1 MATYYWVNTGTS
13 STNWNTASN
22 WSTSSGGA
30 PGAVTPTSADDVIFD
45 NNSGPVSAS
54 QTIVFQTTSF
64 CRSLTFTSR
73 TRNPISFSDSN
84 YLQIFGDVS
93 LNASSNITF
102 SGGNSYLRF
111 AATSGSYTISSGI
124 NLPRLVFDGVG
135 GTWTFASNIT
145 CFGTSGSPQQKN
157 IDIANGTVNFS
168 TFTITANAITS
179 NYTSARTINF
189 NSAAITLKNVSPF
202 PSTNTTNLT
211 VSAGTAVITLD
222 GTVGTGAITLP
233 SGSGVTWPSINV
245 TRTSGSVTAFTASLA
260 GLTVAGPATS
270 GAYVE
275 LQLSGD
281 LTVTGTLQL
290 TGPSVTQRIYVTSD
304 DPDVSARGIQRTITA
319 AVVSLSNVDFRRITA
334 AGAAS
339 PFTGTSIGDAGGNVS
354 ITTSTPKTVYWSNVS
369 GGTWVTNSWAASSGG
384 SPATSNYPL
393 LQDTA
398 IIDDAGVASGI
409 TITLSPAFRIG
420 SVNSL
425 GVTVAKT
432 PVSLNLNGA
441 SVFGSLATNEF
452 ANLTSSPSITFRGY
466 STQLLQATF
475 NNANITVDN
484 NATVSLSGG
493 FLSGSF
499 LSVNNGT
506 FQSNSYD
513 ISLSSVTVLSSGA
526 LNMGS
531 SIWNITA
538 TSGTVWSFNSSA
550 SLTSGTSSI
559 TLIGLSG
566 ITFAGGT
573 KTYNNLQLGIGANTI
588 TGSNTFNTL
597 SSQAATSS
605 VTFGAGSITT
615 VSTFAVSGTSTQTIA
630 MGSSSTSN
638 FTLSKSSGNVNVE
651 YLNISRSTAAGGA
664 SWVATNSIDG
674 GNNIGWQFI
683 GNNTG
688 FLLFC

>member
-13 STNWNTASN
+13 STNWNTTSN

-73 TRNPISFSDSN
+73 TRNPITFSDSN

-157 IDIANGTVNFS
+157 IDVANGTLNFS

-179 NYTSARTINF
+179 NYTNARTINF

-304 DPDVSARGIQRTITA
+304 DPDVSTRGIQRTITA

-441 SVFGSLATNEF
+441 SVFGSLETNEF

-559 TLIGLSG
+559 TLIGLFG

-573 KTYNNLQLGIGANTI
+573 KTYNNLQLGAGANTI
-588 TGSNTFNTL
+588 TGANTFNTL
-597 SSQAATSS
+597 SSQATTSL
-605 VTFGAGSITT
+605 VTFDAGSTTT
-615 VSTFAVSGTSTQTIA
+615 VSTFAVSGTSTQTITLA
-630 MGSSSTSN
+630 SSSVTN
-638 FTLSKSSGNVNVE
+638 FTLSKSSGNVDVE
-651 YLNISRSTAAGGA
+651 YLSISRSTATGGA
-664 SWVATNSIDG
+664 SWVATKSING
-674 GNNIGWQFI
+674 GNNIGWQI
-683 GNNTG
+683 TGANTG
-688 FLLFC
+688 FFLFF

>member
-13 STNWNTASN
+13 STNWNTTSN

-45 NNSGPVSAS
+45 NNSGPVSAF
-54 QTIVFQTTSF
+54 QTIIFQTTSV
-64 CRSLTFTSR
+64 CRSLTITSR
-73 TRNPISFSDSN
+73 TRNPITFSDSN
-84 YLQIFGDVS
+84 YLQIFGDLS
-93 LNASSNITF
+93 INASSRVDF
-102 SGGNSYLRF
+102 QGGNSYLRF
-111 AATSGSYTISSGI
+111 AATSGSFTISSGI
-124 NLPRLVFDGVG
+124 NLPKLVFDGVG

-145 CFGTSGSPQQKN
+145 CFGPSGTPQQKN
-157 IDIANGTVNFS
+157 IDVANGTVNFS
-168 TFTITANAITS
+168 TFTIVANAITS
-179 NYTSARTINF
+179 NYTNARTINF

-222 GTVGTGAITLP
+222 GTVGTGAISLP

-245 TRTSGSVTAFTASLA
+245 TRTSGSVTAFTSSLA

-290 TGPSVTQRIYVTSD
+290 TGSSVTQRIYVTSD
-304 DPDVSARGIQRTITA
+304 DPDVSTRGIQRTITA

-354 ITTSTPKTVYWSNVS
+354 ITTSTPKTVYWSNTS

-425 GVTVAKT
+425 GVTIAKS
-432 PVSLNLNGA
+432 PVNLNLNGA
-441 SVFGSLATNEF
+441 GVFGSLAANEF
-452 ANLTSSPSITFRGY
+452 ASLTSAPSITFRGY

-484 NATVSLSGG
+484 NATVSLSGD

-506 FQSNSYD
+506 FQSNSYYV
-513 ISLSSVTVLSSGA
+513 SLLRVTVLGSGA
-526 LNMGS
+526 LDMGS
-531 SIWNITA
+531 STWNISA

-550 SLTSGTSSI
+550 SLTAGTSSI
-559 TLIGLSG
+559 TLVGSFG

-588 TGSNTFNTL
+588 TGANTFNTL
-597 SSQAATSS
+597 SSQASTTS
-605 VTFGAGSITT
+605 VTFDSGTT
-615 VSTFAVSGTSTQTIA
+615 TSVTTFAITGSPAQTITVTA
-630 MGSSSTSN
+630 SSTGN
-638 FTLSKSSGNVNVE
+638 FSLSKTSGIVSVQYLNLSKS
-651 YLNISRSTAAGGA
+651 TATGGA
-664 SWVATNSIDG
+664 TWTALNSVNG
-674 GNNIGWQFI
+674 GGNIGWIF
-683 GNNTG
+683 GAPSTG
-688 FLLFC
+688 FFAFF

>member
-1 MATYYWVNTGTS
+1 MATYYWVYTGTTS
-13 STNWNTASN
+13 ANWNTPSY
-22 WSTSSGGA
+22 WSTSSGG
-30 PGAVTPTSADDVIFD
+30 PGGAVLPTSADDVIFD

-54 QTIVFQTTSF
+54 QTIIFQTTSV

-73 TRNPISFSDSN
+73 TRNPITFSDSN
-84 YLQIFGDVS
+84 YLQIHGDVS
-93 LNASSNITF
+93 LDASSNITF
-102 SGGNSYLRF
+102 TGGNSYLRL
-111 AATSGSYTISSGI
+111 AATSGSFTISSGI
-124 NLPRLVFDGVG
+124 NLPKLFFDGVG

-145 CFGTSGSPQQKN
+145 CFGSSGSPQQKN

-168 TFTITANAITS
+168 TFTIIANAITS

-222 GTVGTGAITLP
+222 GTVGTGEITLP

-245 TRTSGSVTAFTASLA
+245 TRTSGSVFAFAATLA
-260 GLTVAGPATS
+260 GLTIAGPATS
-270 GAYVE
+270 GAYVD
-275 LQLSGD
+275 LSLGGD
-281 LTVTGTLQL
+281 LTVAGTLQL
-290 TGPSVTQRIYVTSD
+290 AGPSVTQRIYVTSD
-304 DPDVSARGIQRTITA
+304 DPDVSTRGVQRTITA

-334 AGAAS
+334 AGAAA

-354 ITTSTPKTVYWSNVS
+354 ITTSTPKTVYWSNTS

-384 SPATSNYPL
+384 SPTTSNYPL

-441 SVFGSLATNEF
+441 SVFGNLETNEF
-452 ANLTSSPSITFRGY
+452 ASLTSSPSITFRGY

-475 NNANITVDN
+475 NNSSITVDN
-484 NATVSLSGG
+484 NATVSLSGD
-493 FLSGSF
+493 FLSGS
-499 LSVNNGT
+499 LLNVNNGT
-506 FQSNSYD
+506 FQSNSYY
-513 ISLSSVTVLSSGA
+513 ISLSRVTVLSSGA

-531 SIWNITA
+531 STWNITA

-559 TLIGLSG
+559 TLIGVAG

-597 SSQAATSS
+597 SSQATTSS
-605 VTFGAGSITT
+605 VTFDAGSTTT
-615 VSTFAVSGTSTQTIA
+615 VSTFAVSGTSTQTITLA
-630 MGSSSTSN
+630 SSSTSN
-638 FTLSKSSGNVNVE
+638 FTLSKSSGNVDVE
-651 YLNISRSTAAGGA
+651 YLSISRSTATGGA
-664 SWVATNSIDG
+664 SWVATKSING
-674 GNNIGWQFI
+674 GNNIGWQI
-683 GNNTG
+683 TGANTG
-688 FLLFC
+688 FLFFL